1 MSWRTNRRI
10 FFWLPL
16 LQRTQKIRLPEALL
30 FMTLHTMNICL
41 VTYNSQ
47 KLKKSP
53 LPRLS
58 QTNFYWPVVMDPLT
72 QYLSAS
78 FGLVCGT
85 QQAPLLRTQGPCPG
99 HSSQLSAPRSELAGI
114 NATIKLFLYL
124 CQRYDV
130 RDGAITL

>member
-1 MSWRTNRRI
+1 
-10 FFWLPL
+10 
-16 LQRTQKIRLPEALL
+16 
-30 FMTLHTMNICL
+30 
-41 VTYNSQ
+41 
-47 KLKKSP
+47 
-53 LPRLS
+53 
-58 QTNFYWPVVMDPLT
+58 MDPLT

-85 QQAPLLRTQGPCPG
+85 QQAPLLRTQGPFPG